1 MRMRRFRLLF
11 AVAAF
16 VVAVAP
22 VSAGAS
28 STQSADLAL
37 LAASG
42 PDRLCTTTAIGGVT
56 ASEAPQPVLGGY
68 VHHGTDAADL
78 GRAAGPTARDANG
91 SSTTVAASAAAAAV
105 TGGTIPVYVHVIR
118 DNAGNGNVTDQQ
130 IANQIQVLNNSFGPG
145 GWSFTLAGTDRTNN
159 SSWYTMS
166 SGAEAQ
172 AKATLRRG
180 SADDLNIYTAAPS
193 GGILG
198 WATFPWSY
206 ANSPSKDGIVILNQS
221 LPGGN
226 AANYN
231 AGDTAT
237 HETGHWMGLYH
248 TFQGGCRDQDLV
260 SDTAAEKSPAYGCPT
275 GRDSCRRNSGVDPI
289 HNFMDYT
296 YDNCMFEFTVG
307 QDARMDSMFS
317 SYRAG
322 K

>member
-1 MRMRRFRLLF
+1 MLMRRFRLLF

-16 VVAVAP
+16 GVAVAP
-22 VSAGAS
+22 VGAGAGPGL
-28 STQSADLAL
+28 SADRAL

-42 PDRLCTTTAIGGVT
+42 PDRLCLPTESGGATT
-56 ASEAPQPVLGGY
+56 SEAAQPVLGGY
-68 VHHGTDAADL
+68 FHHGTDAADL
-78 GRAAGPTARDANG
+78 GRATGPTARDANG

-105 TGGTIPVYVHVIR
+105 TGGNIPVYVHVIR
-118 DNAGNGNVTDQQ
+118 DNAGNGDVTDQQ
-130 IANQIQVLNNSFGPG
+130 IANQIQVLNNSFGSG

-166 SGAEAQ
+166 SSAEAQ
-172 AKATLRRG
+172 AKAALHRG

-206 ANSPSKDGIVILNQS
+206 ASSPFKDGIVILNQS

-231 AGDTAT
+231 GGDTAV
-237 HETGHWMGLYH
+237 HEAGHWMGLYH
-248 TFQGGCRDQDLV
+248 TFQGGCRNQDLV

-275 GRDSCRRNSGVDPI
+275 GRDSCRRETGADPI

-296 YDNCMFEFTVG
+296 YDSCMFEFTVG
-307 QDARMDSMFS
+307 QDSRMDSMFS
-317 SYRAG
+317 SYRFG